1 MKHAKEVETIR
12 EPEPI
17 ALEPGRTSCNFDR
30 KSDEKRDHFTLIEL
44 LVVIAVI
51 AILASLLLPALNK
64 ARDKAKASQCIAN
77 LKQISIGHFGYQDAY
92 NGNYPAAW
100 RATDTTAQSWFL
112 KIAPFTGVNL
122 KWNILT
128 QISAFRC
135 PANPSLYGSN
145 STVANG
151 GTRYSVNYSNNYHL
165 GLSSSTADAM
175 KNSQVSQPSE
185 VCITTDSMQNMST
198 IPTVPCAFYNIQLN
212 SARNN
217 YAFPDSCRPGVI
229 HDSGSNML
237 FLDGHAKYFKS
248 SKIVPEQFF
257 KPVR

>member
-1 MKHAKEVETIR
+1 MKHTEELESIR
-12 EPEPI
+12 KPEPI
-17 ALEPGRTSCNFDR
+17 AFGSGRKNFNSFTGRTNPM
-30 KSDEKRDHFTLIEL
+30 KQFTLIEL
-44 LVVIAVI
+44 LVVIAII

-64 ARDKAKASQCIAN
+64 AREKAKASQCIAN
-77 LKQISIGHFGYQDAY
+77 LKQIGIGQFGYQDAY

-128 QISAFRC
+128 QLSAFRC

-175 KNSQVSQPSE
+175 KNSQISQPSE

-198 IPTVPCAFYNIQLN
+198 IPTVPCAFYNIMLN
-212 SARNN
+212 TARNN
-217 YAFPDSCRPGVI
+217 YANPDSNRPGAI

-248 SKIVPEQFF
+248 SRIVPEQFF